1 MYSWQPLPTGL
12 LSQLRHQYG
21 SHLLIT
27 MKSNRFKHW
36 WVIEINQPTKDTI
49 TELARHDLQVSR
61 VDVAFDFLT
70 PTLEEAEQAT
80 EFLSQ
85 HVVLKWRRDQ
95 RSTVIDATTYWSKK
109 ASRRNIALYGDRE
122 SKTRMGSAAHLEL
135 RFMKSA
141 ACTRAHLGTM
151 DELLGINPFNLLQH
165 QTKLVEI
172 DEKKLEKAARKAK
185 SSHPTRTA
193 KSLHPTRTAK
203 SLHRTRTA
211 KSLHRTRTVDE
222 IKSRMQE
229 MIVRGKA
236 LCDLRS
242 TFRNR
247 FSRPLDWTDLAAEID
262 WCWLESGELISRDLD
277 GSQFQ
282 KVVRICKNN
291 LNDFN
296 DLSGNRGIL
305 TAIYHRGCLSAAA
318 SLPRTKALAGC
329 AAARLAAK
337 VKSHAN
343 AGPKKRGGPRTDQAW
358 QNRLWRAKI
367 ARPSL
372 SRYALQSAVVGRR
385 EPVQRGCGPPVN
397 CPNACPA
404 TTRPTGAIRVGQRG
418 RRTEDTNPKILLSNA
433 TAYPTPWP

>member
-1 MYSWQPLPTGL
+1 
-12 LSQLRHQYG
+12 
-21 SHLLIT
+21 
-27 MKSNRFKHW
+27 
-36 WVIEINQPTKDTI
+36 
-49 TELARHDLQVSR
+49 
-61 VDVAFDFLT
+61 
-70 PTLEEAEQAT
+70 
-80 EFLSQ
+80 
-85 HVVLKWRRDQ
+85 
-95 RSTVIDATTYWSKK
+95 
-109 ASRRNIALYGDRE
+109 
-122 SKTRMGSAAHLEL
+122 
-135 RFMKSA
+135 
-141 ACTRAHLGTM
+141 
-151 DELLGINPFNLLQH
+151 
-165 QTKLVEI
+165 
-172 DEKKLEKAARKAK
+172 
-185 SSHPTRTA
+185 
-193 KSLHPTRTAK
+193 
-203 SLHRTRTA
+203 
-211 KSLHRTRTVDE
+211 
-222 IKSRMQE
+222 

-404 TTRPTGAIRVGQRG
+404 TTRPTGAIRGGQRG
-418 RRTEDTNPKILLSNA
+418 RLHSHNRAVGGRGESRPPGLWTPPVN
-433 TAYPTPWP
+433 YPTHVRPRQGRQGPYVLVNVAAY

>member
-1 MYSWQPLPTGL
+1 LRRIADWAGPGTGFTVLGTVAYLDTIGWRSWQPLPPGL

-21 SHLLIT
+21 THLLIR

-49 TELARHDLQVSR
+49 IELARHGLQVSR
-61 VDVAFDFLT
+61 VDVAIDFLA

-95 RSTVIDATTYWSKK
+95 RSTSIDTTIYWSKK

-122 SKTRMGSAAHLEL
+122 SKTRMGPAAHLEL

-151 DELLGINPFNLLQH
+151 DELLEINPFNLLQH

-185 SSHPTRTA
+185 SSDP
-193 KSLHPTRTAK
+193 
-203 SLHRTRTA
+203 
-211 KSLHRTRTVDE
+211 TRTVDE

-262 WCWLESGELISRDLD
+262 WCWLESGELTSKDLD

-282 KVVRICKNN
+282 KVVRICKNYF
-291 LNDFN
+291 NDFN
-296 DLSGNRGIL
+296 GLSGNQGML
-305 TAIYHRGCLSAAA
+305 TAIYHRG
-318 SLPRTKALAGC
+318 
-329 AAARLAAK
+329 
-337 VKSHAN
+337 
-343 AGPKKRGGPRTDQAW
+343 RGKGT
-358 QNRLWRAKI
+358 
-367 ARPSL
+367 
-372 SRYALQSAVVGRR
+372 QS
-385 EPVQRGCGPPVN
+385 
-397 CPNACPA
+397 
-404 TTRPTGAIRVGQRG
+404 TG
-418 RRTEDTNPKILLSNA
+418 K
-433 TAYPTPWP
+433 